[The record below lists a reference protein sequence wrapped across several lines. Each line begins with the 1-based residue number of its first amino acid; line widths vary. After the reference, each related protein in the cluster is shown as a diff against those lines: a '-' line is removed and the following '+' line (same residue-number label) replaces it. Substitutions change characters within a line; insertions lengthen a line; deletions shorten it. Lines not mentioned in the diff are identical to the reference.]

1 MLGVASI
8 DFIEKATDSQL
19 GWQVSFLI
27 DFFSVAMLVT
37 EKTAHMLL
45 TISPY
50 TWVSV
55 RPWRGARIEA
65 VFFLLIYW

>member
-8 DFIEKATDSQL
+8 DFIEKATDCQL

-27 DFFSVAMLVT
+27 HFFSVAMLVT
-37 EKTAHMLL
+37 EKTAHVLL

-50 TWVSV
+50 TC
-55 RPWRGARIEA
+55 
-65 VFFLLIYW
+65 L